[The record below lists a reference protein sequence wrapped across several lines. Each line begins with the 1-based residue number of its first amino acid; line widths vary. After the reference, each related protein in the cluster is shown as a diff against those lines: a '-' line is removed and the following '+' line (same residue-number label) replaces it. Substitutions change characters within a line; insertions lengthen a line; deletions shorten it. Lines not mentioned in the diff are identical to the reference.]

1 MQAALPLRYTLMM
14 TQIAQNVAGNEP
26 ALPSRWAAE
35 VEALLLAGERTQA
48 WLEIDLDTRL
58 HFSAGLVIV
67 TDKRLVAR
75 APGAAQWTCLL
86 YTSPSPRD

>member
-1 MQAALPLRYTLMM
+1 MSQSRNNARGDAGGAAHALYRTM

-48 WLEIDLDTRL
+48 WSKSTSTRDRISL
-58 HFSAGLVIV
+58 PA
-67 TDKRLVAR
+67 
-75 APGAAQWTCLL
+75 W
-86 YTSPSPRD
+86 